1 MKQGIHPDYREVV
14 FMDMSNGFKF
24 VTKSTVA
31 TREKIKMDD
40 GKEYP
45 LFKLDVTSESH
56 PFYTGAQQRIIEAGR
71 VEKFRQKFAAKSEA
85 VNAAAAQATAAK
97 ARRR

>member
-14 FMDMSNGFKF
+14 FVDMSSGFKF
-24 VTKSTVA
+24 VTRSTVA

-45 LFKLDVTSESH
+45 LFKLDVTSESN
-56 PFYTGAQQRIIEAGR
+56 PCDTGAQQRITETGG
-71 VEKFRQKFAAKSEA
+71 VEKFRQKFARGGK
-85 VNAAAAQATAAK
+85 
-97 ARRR
+97 